1 MTTSDGFRFDG
12 KAAAILSIGLITIL
26 AGMAVSPA
34 LAGIKTAFPD
44 HDDSV
49 IQMVLTVPALCVVPG
64 CLICDRLVSRFG
76 SRTTLVMGLILYLVG
91 GVFAGVMP
99 DFTLMIVMRAVLGIG
114 IGILTPLA
122 QILIS
127 ENYTGSVRDRLV
139 GIPASASFLTGFLS
153 AFIVGNIAAI
163 DWRLTFAVY
172 LVGVPELFLV
182 LRYLPDQGRPAGVER
197 GGPWDPRNRGAWAL
211 VLTMLFVNIAFYTFS
226 TSIALF
232 MKSEGIG
239 DDATSGYVVSL
250 FMLAGFISGVL
261 SARMRARLG
270 RITIAV
276 ALGLMACGFAVM
288 SVSQGV
294 PELMLAG
301 ILIGWGDLI
310 VYSDLFAGIRLRAK
324 GGNDERTWISV
335 MTAAMFGGQAISATV
350 VSASA
355 WVLGIT
361 GYRGTFAMLAVALV
375 LGVAVSLL
383 SSISRGHDVWHPDA

>member
-34 LAGIKTAFPD
+34 LAGMKTAFPEL
-44 HDDSV
+44 DDST
-49 IQMVLTVPALCVVPG
+49 IQLVLTVPALCVVPG
-64 CLICDRLVSRFG
+64 CLICDALVSRFG
-76 SRTTLVMGLILYLVG
+76 SRTTLIMGLVLYLVG
-91 GVFAGVMP
+91 GVSAGVMP
-99 DFTLMIVMRAVLGIG
+99 DFTLMILMRAVLGIG

-127 ENYTGSVRDRLV
+127 ENYTGDVRDRLV

-163 DWRLTFAVY
+163 DWRLTFLVY
-172 LVGVPELFLV
+172 LVGVPELLLV
-182 LRYLPDQGRPAGVER
+182 LRYLPDRERPADRTPE
-197 GGPWDPRNRGAWAL
+197 GPWDFRNRGAWTL

-250 FMLAGFISGVL
+250 FMLAGFISGLL
-261 SARMRARLG
+261 SARMRSRIGRL
-270 RITIAV
+270 TVPV
-276 ALGLMACGFAVM
+276 ALGLMAFGFGIM
-288 SVSQGV
+288 SVSHGI
-294 PELMLAG
+294 PELMVAG
-301 ILIGWGDLI
+301 ILIGWGDLM
-310 VYSDLFAGIRLRAK
+310 VYSDLFARIRLCTG

-335 MTAAMFGGQAISATV
+335 MTAAMFGGQAISATA
-350 VSASA
+350 VSAAA
-355 WVLGIT
+355 WALGIA
-361 GYRGTFAMLAVALV
+361 GYRETFLMLAVALV
-375 LGVAVSLL
+375 IGLVSASVPCLL
-383 SSISRGHDVWHPDA
+383 RRDDKFSIRG